1 MLLPTRCPV
10 CHAIG
15 PAPCAGCVA
24 GLRRAPPA
32 PSPAGLSSCRS
43 LLRYDG
49 PGRTLVT
56 RFKYGNARDA
66 LPWLADALAGLVDA
80 GRVDAVTWVPT
91 TPARRRERGF
101 DQSELLASRV
111 AARLGR
117 PAVALLGRRA
127 GPPQTGRT
135 RAERLQPPC
144 FVPRRR
150 AGPGTPARVL
160 LVDDVMT
167 TGATLGAAARALLR
181 AGVGECHGLTV
192 ARTPP
197 GHQAPERPSDP
208 IVTTERPE
216 VAEFRPD
223 PFESSTMTPP
233 DQPQEATRWTSP

>member
-1 MLLPTRCPV
+1 V
-10 CHAIG
+10 
-15 PAPCAGCVA
+15 
-24 GLRRAPPA
+24 
-32 PSPAGLSSCRS
+32 PAGLASCRS

-56 RFKYGNARDA
+56 RLKYGNARDA
-66 LPWLADALAGLVDA
+66 LPWLTAALVDLVDA

-91 TPARRRERGF
+91 TAARRRERGF
-101 DQSELLASRV
+101 DQAELLASRV

-117 PAVALLGRRA
+117 PLVALLGRRP

-135 RAERLQPPC
+135 RAERLRQPC
-144 FVPRRR
+144 FVLRRH
-150 AGPGTPARVL
+150 PGRGSPARVL
-160 LVDDVMT
+160 LVDDVVT
-167 TGATLGAAARALLR
+167 TGATLGAAARALG
-181 AGVGECHGLTV
+181 GVGAGECHGLTV

-197 GHQAPERPSDP
+197 GNGASGRRSGPV
-208 IVTTERPE
+208 VTTERPE

>member
-1 MLLPTRCPV
+1 MLLPTRCPI

-15 PAPCAGCVA
+15 PAPCAGCIA

-32 PSPAGLSSCRS
+32 ASPAGLASCRS

-66 LPWLADALAGLVDA
+66 LPWLAAALAGLVDA
-80 GRVDAVTWVPT
+80 RRIDAVTWVPT
-91 TPARRRERGF
+91 TAARRRERGF
-101 DQSELLASRV
+101 DQAELLAARV
-111 AARLGR
+111 AAELGR
-117 PAVALLGRRA
+117 PPAVLLGRRP
-127 GPPQTGRT
+127 GPAQTGRT
-135 RAERLQPPC
+135 RAERLRQPC
-144 FVPRRR
+144 FVVRGEQVPDRL
-150 AGPGTPARVL
+150 L
-160 LVDDVMT
+160 LVDDVVT
-167 TGATLGAAARALLR
+167 TGATLGAAARTLR
-181 AGVGECHGLTV
+181 GAGAGECHGLTV

-197 GHQAPERPSDP
+197 GNQAPDRPSGP
-208 IVTTERPE
+208 ILATERPE